1 MQYKGPK
8 LFVAFSPCPTG
19 WLYDPSYTAEI
30 ARLAVET
37 GIWALK
43 EAVYGEVTHTYIPSK
58 LRPVEEYL
66 STQGRYSHLFSPVQQ
81 DETIREIQDEV
92 DRYWNKYQKYQPP
105 PNSKPNTKMKSQKLT

>member
-8 LFVAFSPCPTG
+8 LFLAFSPCPTG
-19 WLYDPSYTAEI
+19 WLYDPSYTAKI

-81 DETIREIQDEV
+81 DEIIREIQDEV
-92 DRYWNKYQKYQPP
+92 DRYWNKYQKYQ
-105 PNSKPNTKMKSQKLT
+105 SQRTTK